1 MTVNIQSV
9 NFKADIKL
17 LAFIQERLKKT
28 TQFFDKSI
36 NTDVFLKVDNNNN
49 RENKIVEIR
58 MSVPGNDIIV
68 TKERKSFEEAADI
81 VIEVLIRKL
90 KKMQEKQRETH

>member
-1 MTVNIQSV
+1 
-9 NFKADIKL
+9 
-17 LAFIQERLKKT
+17 
-28 TQFFDKSI
+28 
-36 NTDVFLKVDNNNN
+36 
-49 RENKIVEIR
+49 

-90 KKMQEKQRETH
+90 KKMKEKQRETH

>member
-17 LAFIQERLKKT
+17 LDFIQERLKKT

-58 MSVPGNDIIV
+58 MSLPGNDIIV
-68 TKERKSFEEAADI
+68 TKECKSFEEAADI
-81 VIEVLIRKL
+81 GIEVLIRKL
-90 KKMQEKQRETH
+90 KKLKEKQRESH

>member
-17 LAFIQERLKKT
+17 LTFIQERLKKT

-90 KKMQEKQRETH
+90 KKMKEKQRETH